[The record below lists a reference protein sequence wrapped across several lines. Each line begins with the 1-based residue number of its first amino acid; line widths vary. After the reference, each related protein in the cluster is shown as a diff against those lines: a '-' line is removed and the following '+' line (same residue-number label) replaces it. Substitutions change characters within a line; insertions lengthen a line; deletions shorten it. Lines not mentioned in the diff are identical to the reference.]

1 MPQALGFVCWTL
13 IDINLVC
20 SSEHI
25 ESSRTFY
32 TCLELQCLPRNDPPF
47 DLLIRHARNSR
58 VHSGL
63 SVSGVALLIRLT
75 RPLQILKAGG
85 VRVGSESGPAT
96 GSGRFVSRPKSAEGH
111 GQGPRRGER
120 ALGSQQN
127 ERRPLALGSDE
138 GSSRLRAG
146 SASVIS
152 SCQWR
157 RLGDRQSRIGD
168 LTE

>member
-1 MPQALGFVCWTL
+1 MQGLGSVRWTL
-13 IDINLVC
+13 TGLVC
-20 SSEHI
+20 SSEHV
-25 ESSRTFY
+25 ESPRTFY
-32 TCLELQCLPRNDPPF
+32 TCLELQCLPRNDPGPPF
-47 DLLIRHARNSR
+47 NLLIRQARNSR